1 MVSEICGGARKFFVI
16 RLGAAVSFINDE
28 VYRHFPLQTANVPVA
43 EVITQFMDL
52 EGGSWWRV
60 QLVLLLLLSWF
71 CFIFLRGKNTRLQ
84 GFIWKE

>member
-16 RLGAAVSFINDE
+16 RLGAAISFINDE